1 MGGVLL
7 VRSLC
12 GVLTGVMWF
21 NFKKGTFFAGFVNE
35 VVSAKKVGNLHFLLF
50 MKN

>member
-1 MGGVLL
+1 MMGGALW
-7 VRSLC
+7 VRPGALI
-12 GVLTGVMWF
+12 TGVKLF

-35 VVSAKKVGNLHFLLF
+35 VVSAKKVGNLRFPLF